1 MPGPVHTYAINF
13 GPKYPNELTFSSL
26 VAEHCGTCHH
36 ILTVTGKEI
45 RDTLMDTMRAVDD
58 PIGDPLTVP
67 NLLLG
72 RQAAKD
78 TDVIL
83 NGEGGDPCF
92 GGPKNQSLLLHE
104 FYTPDDSREAAYL
117 RSYQKCYDDLP
128 QLLSPE
134 VQSVLSQAEPQEEL
148 LTPFMTN
155 TTMLHYINK
164 LMQINVRLKGADQ
177 ILTKVS
183 NLTQAN
189 GLLGRSPLFDR
200 RIVDASFTIPPDY
213 KLAGVIEKAVLK
225 RAVADLLPE
234 AVLTRP
240 KSGMLVPVQGWF
252 RQELRRFA
260 SDLLLDRRAR
270 IRPYINREIIK
281 QWFAYRGNLWPR
293 HGVKLWL
300 LLTLEVWLRAQE

>member
-1 MPGPVHTYAINF
+1 
-13 GPKYPNELTFSSL
+13 
-26 VAEHCGTCHH
+26 
-36 ILTVTGKEI
+36 
-45 RDTLMDTMRAVDD
+45 
-58 PIGDPLTVP
+58 
-67 NLLLG
+67 
-72 RQAAKD
+72 
-78 TDVIL
+78 
-83 NGEGGDPCF
+83 
-92 GGPKNQSLLLHE
+92 
-104 FYTPDDSREAAYL
+104 
-117 RSYQKCYDDLP
+117 
-128 QLLSPE
+128 
-134 VQSVLSQAEPQEEL
+134 
-148 LTPFMTN
+148 
-155 TTMLHYINK
+155 MLHYINK
-164 LMQINVRLKGADQ
+164 LMHINVRLKGADQ

-200 RIVDASFTIPPDY
+200 RIVDASFAIPPEY
-213 KLAGVIEKAVLK
+213 KLAGVVEKAVLK

>member
-1 MPGPVHTYAINF
+1 
-13 GPKYPNELTFSSL
+13 
-26 VAEHCGTCHH
+26 
-36 ILTVTGKEI
+36 
-45 RDTLMDTMRAVDD
+45 MDTMRALDD

-92 GGPKNQSLLLHE
+92 GGPKSQSMLLHE
-104 FYTPDDSREAAYL
+104 FYPRDDSREAAYL

-128 QLLSPE
+128 HLLSRE
-134 VQSVLSQAEPQEEL
+134 ALSALSQEEPQEEL

-155 TTMLHYINK
+155 PAMLHYINK
-164 LMQINVRLKGADQ
+164 LMHINVRLKGADH

-183 NLTQAN
+183 NLTRAN
-189 GLLGRSPLFDR
+189 GVLGRSPLFDR
-200 RIVDASFTIPPDY
+200 NIVDASFSIPPEY

-225 RAVADLLPE
+225 RAVDDLLPE
-234 AVLTRP
+234 TILTRP

-270 IRPYINREIIK
+270 IRPYINREVIK